1 MLIVWCCQQRQKLSA
16 AEEINVARAG
26 RKRVR
31 ALLEAWL
38 VGRLRILGTELRGI
52 ENSLERSGSQG

>member
-1 MLIVWCCQQRQKLSA
+1 MSA